1 MARVHRIGQTK
12 PVHVYRLCTEGTI
25 EERIQRRAD
34 SKLYLDQ
41 MVNRGS
47 TAQAQALE
55 VRNAVWLVV
64 CWAVGRSG
72 GGGCGCRLI
81 VFRRKRVFL
90 AFSRRLLQRDFFPSI
105 VLFPPLPRLTSQHN
119 HNQTN
124 NANTKKPQSNQSGP
138 LQARADGHAVVRR

>member
-55 VRNAVWLVV
+55 VR
-64 CWAVGRSG
+64 
-72 GGGCGCRLI
+72 I
-81 VFRRKRVFL
+81 VFFCVVLVFWLGFVSSARASFPL
-90 AFSRRLLQRDFFPSI
+90 ALLRAFGAPPPFVARGPS
-105 VLFPPLPRLTSQHN
+105 TH
-119 HNQTN
+119 
-124 NANTKKPQSNQSGP
+124 PQSPFTTKTN
-138 LQARADGHAVVRR
+138 

>member
-55 VRNAVWLVV
+55 VRVFLLCSALLFLGFVV
-64 CWAVGRSG
+64 CALSLAPRS
-72 GGGCGCRLI
+72 
-81 VFRRKRVFL
+81 
-90 AFSRRLLQRDFFPSI
+90 SRRSFRSLTKKTDTLAPSS
-105 VLFPPLPRLTSQHN
+105 LPPPQHYTPTPTSTYTPTKTKHKTK
-119 HNQTN
+119 HIYTPTKRKHK
-124 NANTKKPQSNQSGP
+124 NTKQKHDKRPSPS
-138 LQARADGHAVVRR
+138 AS